1 MKKLGNVYIL
11 GDSLSTFKGYI
22 PETHAACY
30 KPIKQEN
37 NDITDVNETWWK
49 IVLNNTDSN
58 LVLNDSW
65 SGTTICHT
73 GYDGK
78 DYSNR
83 SFVTRFDKLI
93 EEKYFNGKQI
103 DTILIFGGTNDNW
116 AQSPVGEVKFEDWT
130 NDDLYKVLPAFCYLL
145 SKVKATLPN
154 ARVINILNVDFRQPL
169 TDGMIAASEHYGC
182 EYYKF
187 TTYNR
192 NGGHPGIEGMAQ
204 MAEQVLNFI

>member
-22 PETHAACY
+22 PETHAPCY
-30 KPIKQEN
+30 KPVMEDD
-37 NDITDVNETWWK
+37 NDVTDVNKTWWK
-49 IVLNNTDSN
+49 IVLDNTESN

-73 GYDGK
+73 GYNGG

-93 EEKYFNGKQI
+93 NEKYFDDKQI
-103 DTILIFGGTNDNW
+103 DTVLIFGGTNDNW
-116 AQSPVGEVKFEDWT
+116 AQSPVGEVKYEDWT
-130 NDDLYKVLPAFCYLL
+130 NDDLYNVLPAFCYLL
-145 SKVKATLPN
+145 NKVTTTLPN
-154 ARVINILNVDFRQPL
+154 ARVINILNVDYRQPL
-169 TDGMIAASEHYGC
+169 VDGMIAASEHYGC
-182 EYYKF
+182 DYWHL

-192 NGGHPGIEGMAQ
+192 RTGHPGAEGMAQ
-204 MAEQVLNFI
+204 IAEQILKFI